1 MVPVFVVARLPPP
14 MGNEE
19 DLDAGCSGCR
29 YDGTQMVEQA
39 DFICDALHQRPELSA
54 VRQEVVV
61 GIDQEQ
67 PGP

>member
-1 MVPVFVVARLPPP
+1 

-39 DFICDALHQRPELSA
+39 DFICDALHQGPELSA
-54 VRQEVVV
+54 VRQEVVL